1 MNLRITVGISLLIS
15 FIFNSLF
22 TFKVHPI
29 LQMILTLFSISFIFL
44 YFIRFY
50 FYINHIFLILPVL
63 FTIPF
68 LGENFGWYIYL
79 LLLISSIILAVLD
92 YDFIKFILFFLI
104 FLIVLLIRTLFFFNI
119 KSLFI
124 IIPLACVYII
134 CSILLFFKKKEFREL
149 HNKYEN
155 IRSKNSIVEISPF
168 MLEREKFIKEDS
180 EKNMMIFNIV
190 DEAINSLLVTL
201 KILLKSKSVVFF
213 LYNKKNDTLFAEY
226 GISNERMVLKN
237 NVEKN
242 NFLYSVIRDQKNIL
256 DNYFIG
262 DIEKLKIYNTTPVIR
277 SIIATPVVKSGESVG
292 ALYVDDGDE
301 EKFLPSDVETIKLF
315 ADQIGMI
322 LNFVEYAQ
330 QAKVEA
336 TYISILNDI
345 THRLSKTL
353 DFDEVLKTVI
363 DSIKNILTFSNYFLI
378 TIKNNKFEIIST
390 DSGLKSLSG
399 EIIPDTFLS
408 SLSVEDSIYFKNN
421 LMSRK
426 IPLRLFSK
434 VENLNFDSMVFIPL
448 YSSAEKRIGLILISH
463 KDLFIDQIKFFILN
477 FISDISKTAIE
488 KSLLY
493 KKTKDL
499 AIKDGLTGIY
509 NHRYFQD
516 ELTKILLNA
525 SRNKSKVSIGL
536 LDIDYFKK
544 FNDNHG
550 HQTGDLVLKHI
561 AKILE
566 DSVRKTDLVARY
578 GGEEFVIVLTN
589 VKDPH
594 FENIFENIRYKIED
608 SKIKNENKDE
618 LKITVSIGYSLFPDD
633 TTDKNLLI
641 NFADKA
647 LYKAKELGRNKS
659 VRFRNN
665 L

>member
-1 MNLRITVGISLLIS
+1 MNLKITVGILLLIS

-22 TFKVHPI
+22 AFKVHPI
-29 LQMILTLFSISFIFL
+29 LQTILALFSIFFIFL
-44 YFIRFY
+44 YFTRSY

-63 FTIPF
+63 FIAPF
-68 LGENFGWYIYL
+68 LGENFGWYIYF
-79 LLLISSIILAVLD
+79 LLLISSIILVVLD
-92 YDFIKFILFFLI
+92 FDFIKFIFFFLI
-104 FLIVLLIRTLFFFNI
+104 FLIVLLIRTFFFFNI

-124 IIPLACVYII
+124 IIPLSCVYIV
-134 CSILLFFKKKEFREL
+134 CSILLFYKKKKFREL
-149 HNKYEN
+149 KNRYEN

-168 MLEREKFIKEDS
+168 MLEREKFIKEDY
-180 EKNMMIFNIV
+180 EKNMMTFNIV
-190 DEAINSLLVTL
+190 DEAMNSLLVTL
-201 KILLKSKSVVFF
+201 KILLKSKSAVFF

-226 GISNERMVLKN
+226 GISSERIILKN

-242 NFLYSVIRDQKNIL
+242 NFLYSVIKDQKNIL

-262 DIEKLKIYNTTPVIR
+262 DIEKLKIYNTNPVIR
-277 SIIATPVVKSGESVG
+277 SVISTPVVKSGKSVG

-301 EKFLPSDVETIKLF
+301 EKFSPSDLETIKLF

-330 QAKVEA
+330 QAKIEA

-363 DSIKNILTFSNYFLI
+363 DSIKNIITFSNYFLI
-378 TIKNNKFEIIST
+378 TIKDDRFEIIST

-399 EIIPDTFLS
+399 EIIPETFLS
-408 SLSVEDSIYFKNN
+408 SLPVEDSISFKNN

-434 VENLNFDSMVFIPL
+434 DENLDFDSLVSIPL
-448 YSSAEKRIGLILISH
+448 YSSTKNRINLILISNR
-463 KDLFIDQIKFFILN
+463 DLFMDQIKFFVLN

-488 KSLLY
+488 KALLY
-493 KKTKDL
+493 RKTKDL

-525 SRNKSKVSIGL
+525 SRNKSKVSLGL

-561 AKILE
+561 AKTLE

-594 FENIFENIRYKIED
+594 FETIFENIRHKIED
-608 SKIKNENKDE
+608 SKIKNENNDE
-618 LKITVSIGYSLFPDD
+618 LNITVSIGYSLFPDN

-659 VRFRNN
+659 IRFRNN